1 MRIGIW
7 LLCCLLLS
15 GCGGVSVQHYAKE
28 QPQLDLPEFFSK
40 PVQAWGIFENRS
52 GEVVKRFT
60 VNITSHREGER
71 LILDERFLYSD
82 GARQQRVWTL
92 TPAGDGKWKGR
103 AGDVLGE
110 AQGEVAGNALRW
122 VYKLNLD
129 VDGTIWV
136 VDFDDWMYLMDQDTL
151 INRSSMS
158 KLGVELGQ
166 VTLFFRRG
174 AGAGVSQDSA
184 AQN

>member
-1 MRIGIW
+1 MRIGTW

-15 GCGGVSVQHYAKE
+15 GCGGVEVGRYAA
-28 QPQLDLPEFFSK
+28 QRPQLDLPVFFSQ

-52 GEVVKRFT
+52 GEVVKRFK
-60 VNITSHREGER
+60 VDITSHREGER

-82 GARQQRVWTL
+82 GTRQQRVWNLVPT
-92 TPAGDGKWKGR
+92 GDGRWKGT
-103 AGDVLGE
+103 AADVIGE
-110 AQGEVAGNALRW
+110 ADGEIAGNALRW
-122 VYKLNLD
+122 RYQLKLD
-129 VDGTIWV
+129 VDGTTWD
-136 VDFDDWMYLMDQDTL
+136 VDFDDWMYLMDEDTL

-174 AGAGVSQDSA
+174 AASTVSEP
-184 AQN
+184 